1 MNRIKQLRLE
11 KDILQSE
18 LANVLKVRQN
28 TVSNW
33 ETGRNEPDQQALL
46 AMSKY
51 FDVSI
56 DYILG
61 NSDLKKEPTQDE
73 LDSLTDLQKEIIA
86 LMGNMSQEQQKDL
99 LEHAEYQF
107 WRATHKKPQ
116 Q

>member
-86 LMGNMSQEQQKDL
+86 LMGNMSQESQAELLKQAQYQIWLELQNKD
-99 LEHAEYQF
+99 
-107 WRATHKKPQ
+107 
-116 Q
+116 

>member
-11 KDILQSE
+11 KNILQSE
-18 LANVLKVRQN
+18 LANILKVRQN
-28 TVSNW
+28 TVSSW
-33 ETGRNEPDQQALL
+33 ETGRNEPDQQALF

-51 FDVSI
+51 FGVSI

-61 NSDLKKEPTQDE
+61 NSNLKKEPTQE
-73 LDSLTDLQKEIIA
+73 EWDSLTDMQKEIIA
-86 LMGNMSQEQQKDL
+86 LMGSMSKEQQRDL
-99 LEHAEYQF
+99 LDHAEYQF

>member
-18 LANVLKVRQN
+18 LASVLKVRQN

-61 NSDLKKEPTQDE
+61 NSDLKKEPTPE
-73 LDSLTDLQKEIIA
+73 EWDSLNDIQKEIIA
-86 LMGNMSQEQQKDL
+86 LMDKMSPEQQNEL
-99 LEHAEYQF
+99 LRQAEYQL
-107 WRATHKKPQ
+107 WLQLKNKSEP
-116 Q
+116 

>member
-107 WRATHKKPQ
+107 WRATHKKSQ